1 MPKRPIDWDAIQT
14 VTEVARY
21 PTVRAA
27 AVALGVHHTTAS
39 RRIEHLE
46 ERLGVRLFDRGP
58 DGFVLTEAGEAFV
71 RLGRRFSDDLNDV
84 RRRLEGRDAELSGT
98 VTITMAEPLFT
109 SIFADALPAFAE
121 AYPALE
127 LNFAMSVETLDLAR
141 READLAVRMDNNPP
155 DALVGKRLFAYRE
168 TAYSTPDYLSA
179 TTPHR
184 TPERARRLA
193 WRPDEDAEV
202 EWARAAGL
210 GRIQS
215 WGCFP
220 TIEAQRAACSAGL
233 GIALLPCLFGDADPR
248 LVRATDRAPA
258 ESRMIW
264 LLTHT
269 DLRRTARI
277 RTVMDWAER
286 ILRDARPRII
296 GDA

>member
-1 MPKRPIDWDAIQT
+1 MPRRPIDWDAIQT

-39 RRIEHLE
+39 RRIEQLE
-46 ERLGVRLFDRGP
+46 DRLGVRLFDRSP
-58 DGFVLTEAGEAFV
+58 DGFALTEAGEAFV

-84 RRRLEGRDAELSGT
+84 QRRVEGRDADLSGI

-109 SIFADALPAFAE
+109 AVFAE
-121 AYPALE
+121 ALPSFAEAHPGLE
-127 LNFAMSVETLDLAR
+127 LNFVMSFATLDLAR

-168 TAYSTPDYLSA
+168 TAYATANYLAA

-193 WRPDEDAEV
+193 WRADEDAEV

-210 GRIQS
+210 GRVPS

-220 TIEAQRAACSAGL
+220 TIEAQRAACAAGL

-248 LVRATDRAPA
+248 LVRVSDRPPS
-258 ESRMIW
+258 ESRTIW
-264 LLTHT
+264 LLTHA

-277 RTVMDWAER
+277 RAVMDWAEGV
-286 ILRDARPRII
+286 LRVARPRIV